1 MKVKKGMMR
10 NHGFYVLLFLVSF
23 LGLCR
28 CADADDKESKRSFAL
43 ANLLY
48 KENKYAE
55 AIAEYEKILNAGFE
69 NGSFYYN
76 LANSYFKEGELGKA
90 VVNYERAKLFIP
102 NDSDLKVNH
111 DYAKSLLG
119 LDAQPITRKGVFKWI
134 DKAFEAITLNYLTI
148 ILALLQTM
156 IFLLL
161 ILKLWLNSARRFLK
175 PFIISLSLIFILGC
189 ISLKRKIAYIQR
201 CAVVVSKE
209 IESKFEPLESAT
221 THFTLGEG
229 SKVEVIESNGVWR
242 KIRRFDGKAGWV
254 MSEGLQ
260 FISS

>member
-1 MKVKKGMMR
+1 MKIKKEMMR
-10 NHGFYVLLFLVSF
+10 NHGFYLVLFLVSF

-28 CADADDKESKRSFAL
+28 YAHADDNESERSFAR

-55 AIAEYEKILNAGFE
+55 AIAEYERILNAGFE
-69 NGSFYYN
+69 NGSLYYN
-76 LANSYFKEGELGKA
+76 LANSYFREGELGEA
-90 VVNYERAKLFIP
+90 VVDYERAKLFIP

-111 DYAKSLLG
+111 DYAKSLLR
-119 LDAQPITRKGVFKWI
+119 LDSQDVARKGVFRYI
-134 DKAFEAITLNYLTI
+134 DKAFEGITLNYLTI
-148 ILALLQTM
+148 ILALLHTM
-156 IFLLL
+156 IFILL
-161 ILKLWLNSARRFLK
+161 ILRLSSRGARRFLK
-175 PFIISLSLIFILGC
+175 PLIVSLSLIFILGC

-221 THFTLGEG
+221 TYFTLGEG
-229 SKVEVIESNGVWR
+229 SKVEVIESSGVWR

-254 MSEGLQ
+254 MSEGIQ